1 MHKVSIQPQWTISDA
16 AGQNLSVRLLELLS
30 DVHEHG
36 SLSAS
41 CRATG
46 SSYRHAWNLIEQG
59 EKQLGLTLL
68 QRERGRGSR
77 LTPLGEKLVWATRR
91 VQARLS
97 PLLESLASELETE
110 LQKALAPQST
120 ALRIHASHG
129 FAVEKLIE
137 TLGAMGHAV
146 DRKYMGSLEAVA
158 SQRAGHCDL
167 AGFHIPVGEFEATAL
182 SHYAKWLDAQHSRLV
197 HVATRTQGLM
207 VAAGNPAGIRRV
219 DDIAKP
225 GVRFVNR
232 QAGSGTRFLLECLLR
247 KEGVKPQKIENFEQG
262 EFTHAA
268 VAAYVASGMADA
280 GFGVET
286 PARRF
291 GLDFIPVVKERY
303 FLLCTDETLQQPQ
316 LQAALEVMR
325 SAEFQQAVNA
335 LPGYSA
341 AQCGVVQT
349 LGEAFGSI
357 QASDGN
363 NTSVKPN
370 REKSRTRM
378 G

>member
-1 MHKVSIQPQWTISDA
+1 
-16 AGQNLSVRLLELLS
+16 
-30 DVHEHG
+30 
-36 SLSAS
+36 
-41 CRATG
+41 
-46 SSYRHAWNLIEQG
+46 
-59 EKQLGLTLL
+59 
-68 QRERGRGSR
+68 
-77 LTPLGEKLVWATRR
+77 
-91 VQARLS
+91 
-97 PLLESLASELETE
+97 
-110 LQKALAPQST
+110 
-120 ALRIHASHG
+120 
-129 FAVEKLIE
+129 
-137 TLGAMGHAV
+137 
-146 DRKYMGSLEAVA
+146 
-158 SQRAGHCDL
+158 
-167 AGFHIPVGEFEATAL
+167 
-182 SHYAKWLDAQHSRLV
+182 
-197 HVATRTQGLM
+197 M

-247 KEGVKPQKIENFEQG
+247 KEGIKPQRIENFEQG

-291 GLDFIPVVKERY
+291 GLDFIPVVQERY

-316 LQAALEVMR
+316 LQAALDVMR